1 MPQAPDVNLRKTEL
15 GQVPGD
21 SLRHPLQL
29 QNRAAGLLYTL
40 WKPQPPS
47 LQAARESM
55 GAVKA
60 AMEPKVDR
68 SALQLQQLHHL

>member
-21 SLRHPLQL
+21 SLQL